1 MSPSAAVSS
10 RWRKCKVDYR
20 RWTFARLLQPPPP
33 TQIQNR
39 CRLCDRIFYF
49 TTRTR
54 IHFKHTHT
62 HIHAAS
68 VNSRRIIYYLMLII
82 LSFPRAV
89 RVSLVFYFNSIFYF
103 VSTPFVCV
111 YLFNCLTLYYHYR
124 RQLYNNK
131 KNYTIYI
138 IFYSFILALKVKSIY
153 VHVCVLEKR

>member
-1 MSPSAAVSS
+1 MDLRETPSTSSPHTNPKSVSFVRS
-10 RWRKCKVDYR
+10 YFLFHDPN
-20 RWTFARLLQPPPP
+20 THSLQ
-33 TQIQNR
+33 T
-39 CRLCDRIFYF
+39 
-49 TTRTR
+49 
-54 IHFKHTHT
+54 HTHT